1 MQEARE
7 HADGT
12 SHVGCRSRIVQ
23 ECLSAQKGHAA
34 LALSVKVTV
43 PQSQRV
49 ALRCRGLTQGRP
61 VPGAHFLSGQP
72 SQYHTSLYIF
82 CPHFI

>member
-7 HADGT
+7 NADGA
-12 SHVGCRSRIVQ
+12 SHVGCRGRIVQ
-23 ECLSAQKGHAA
+23 ECLSTQKGHAA
-34 LALSVKVTV
+34 LALSLKVTV
-43 PQSQRV
+43 PQSQHV

-61 VPGAHFLSGQP
+61 VPGAHLLSGQP
-72 SQYHTSLYIF
+72 SQYHRYFCVL